1 MQQQIVEAYVGLGS
15 NLGDAGRN
23 LQLAAAL
30 LSSLKDVYPGRKS
43 RVYYTEP
50 QGVKDQPWFAN
61 QVQQLYCGPQW
72 NPRLL
77 LQTMLRLESS
87 LGRVRDRIWG
97 ARSIDLDLLLFGRK
111 SGIWQDLILPHPRL
125 EERAFVLVP
134 LAEIA
139 PQLKLSQ
146 DRSPAQ
152 LLQKLS
158 YKIQG
163 NRIWQE

>member
-1 MQQQIVEAYVGLGS
+1 
-15 NLGDAGRN
+15 
-23 LQLAAAL
+23 
-30 LSSLKDVYPGRKS
+30 
-43 RVYYTEP
+43 
-50 QGVKDQPWFAN
+50 
-61 QVQQLYCGPQW
+61 
-72 NPRLL
+72 
-77 LQTMLRLESS
+77 
-87 LGRVRDRIWG
+87 RDRIWG